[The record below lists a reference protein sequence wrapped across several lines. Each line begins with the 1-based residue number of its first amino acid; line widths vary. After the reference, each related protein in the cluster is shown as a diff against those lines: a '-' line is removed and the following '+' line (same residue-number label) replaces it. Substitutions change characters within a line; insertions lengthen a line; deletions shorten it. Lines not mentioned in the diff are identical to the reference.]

1 MKADTNHFKS
11 IIFLLMFGMVLLA
24 GCKVGPDYKAP
35 EVVMSDAWHQQ
46 ITQGLA
52 QGQADY
58 QTWWVQLNDPILN
71 DLIDKATE
79 DNLDVKTAVS
89 RIQQARALLGIA
101 TGEYYPQVD
110 ATGFYSRDR
119 ESKNGLNAPTT
130 GDPDQTNLH
139 NIGAGA
145 IWEADVFGRISR
157 SVESSQATLE
167 ASVENYRDVLVV
179 LYSDIAQNYIELRA
193 LQARIQYA
201 QDNIKLQQGT
211 LKLTQDRFDAELVPE
226 LDVQQARFN
235 LANTESLVPDL
246 RSQQV
251 QALNR
256 LSVLLGQSAG
266 QINAELMKPAAVPSM
281 PKEVLVGLPAELLRQ
296 RPDIRRAER
305 ALAAQTAQ
313 IGVATADLYPSFSL
327 SGTLALE
334 AQRIDD
340 VGEWNSRTWG
350 FGPGFRWTI
359 FDGGRIRNNILF
371 EEAKAQ
377 ETLNLYKQTIL
388 LAVEEVENAMVS
400 YQEEQVKYEALDR
413 SVVASQ
419 KSVELV
425 NDLYMNGLT
434 DFQNVLDMERFLS
447 QQQDKLAQSRGTVVK
462 NLVRVYKALGGGWS
476 AQTHNMAIL
485 DNQEMYH
492 GSK

>member
-1 MKADTNHFKS
+1 MKINWNQVKN
-11 IIFLLMFGMVLLA
+11 INMMLLFAVVLLA
-24 GCKVGPDYKAP
+24 GCKVGPDYKTP
-35 EVVMSDAWHQQ
+35 EVILPDAWHQQ
-46 ITQGLA
+46 ATQGLA

-58 QTWWVQLNDPILN
+58 QTWWLQLDDPVLT
-71 DLIDKATE
+71 DLIDQAAE
-79 DNLDVKTAVS
+79 GNLDVKTAVS

-101 TGEYYPQVD
+101 TGQYYPQVD
-110 ATGFYSRDR
+110 ASGFYSRDR
-119 ESKNGLNAPTT
+119 ESKNGLNAPAV

-145 IWEADVFGRISR
+145 TWEADVFGRISR

-201 QDNIKLQQGT
+201 LDNIKLQQET

-235 LANTESLVPDL
+235 LANTESLLPDL

-251 QALNR
+251 QAVNR
-256 LSVLLGQSAG
+256 LSVLLGRPAG
-266 QINAELMKPAAVPSM
+266 QLNAELLKTAAVPSM

-296 RPDIRRAER
+296 RPDIRKAER

-334 AQRIDD
+334 AQQMGD

-350 FGPGFRWTI
+350 FGPGFRWNL

-377 ETLNLYKQTIL
+377 ETLNQYKQTIL

-413 SVVASQ
+413 SVIASQ

-425 NDLYMNGLT
+425 SDLYRNGLT
-434 DFQNVLDMERFLS
+434 DFQNVLDMQRFLS
-447 QQQDKLAQSRGTVVK
+447 QQQDKLALSRGTVVK
-462 NLVRVYKALGGGWS
+462 NLVRIYKALGGGWS
-476 AQTHNMAIL
+476 AQKHNLAIL

-492 GSK
+492 GTK